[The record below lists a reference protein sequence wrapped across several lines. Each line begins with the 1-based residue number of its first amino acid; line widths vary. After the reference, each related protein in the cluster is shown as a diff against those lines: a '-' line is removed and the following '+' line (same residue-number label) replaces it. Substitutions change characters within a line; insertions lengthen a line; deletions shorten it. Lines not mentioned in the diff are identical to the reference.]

1 MLTNEGRE
9 PTKEDM
15 DMLERIKKINT
26 VAQEDFSKA
35 KGMLEMLNDICGT
48 HFGWLAKRVV
58 FFTNADGSI
67 AKERTAQTTAHDAYS
82 NLLVF

>member
-1 MLTNEGRE
+1 
-9 PTKEDM
+9 
-15 DMLERIKKINT
+15 MLERIKKINT

-58 FFTNADGSI
+58 FFTNADGSM

-82 NLLVF
+82 NLL